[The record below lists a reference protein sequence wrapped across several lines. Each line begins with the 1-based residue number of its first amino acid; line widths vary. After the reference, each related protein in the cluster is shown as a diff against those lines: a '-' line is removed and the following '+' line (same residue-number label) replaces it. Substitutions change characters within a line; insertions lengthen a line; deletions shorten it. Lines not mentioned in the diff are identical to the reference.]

1 MPGYDISAMT
11 SSPEWQKMPPEQRD
25 RIMRKVQ
32 ARNAAGTPPPSG
44 QGLPVFTGTSVETAP
59 VKADPNAPD
68 WVRPAPPEAE
78 PAAGMDPKTAQLQQ
92 ETQEQMGLEQAHP
105 TYQKVAGPVS
115 NIVGRGAA
123 ALGQMNVAPAPGDLP
138 GQAALRE
145 LKGPISYP
153 AQQAGRAIVP
163 QTPEE
168 AGFDTAIALITA
180 GEAGMAERSAVSALK
195 AAGLSDE
202 MAEMMGGQWIDSAMR
217 AKRAGIPIRMATAGI
232 GRGVGSVAGGGP
244 FWGPAAKGA
253 TYQGLG
259 ELGAG
264 GIGLGSRYVGEDWLI
279 DRTVSDLGQVMSSKD
294 VIPELAARDANGKLK
309 IPLNTPGEWE
319 YAFSGDD
326 APAVKQVGNTLA
338 NFKTYV
344 KKQLGGMPFMVEK
357 PLQFTVGAPGAKTT
371 EKWTFDRAE
380 EEIDFLNKMGYSS
393 STGFERH
400 GVSGENA
407 RALAYD
413 IRNQLAEQ
421 LNKYQPGLGDEYLAI
436 RKRYG
441 LVKDVSRAISDKSQD
456 IFGKREEIQGKL
468 QKLFGQGNVSS
479 SVVDM
484 LGPDARRDI
493 LTVIRRGVPD
503 PAYDQPSRAAS
514 VGVSAHP
521 GGLRPHISMPHA
533 YRGVGGVPIIM
544 NPPAGPFGLA
554 AGRTMGRFAPYLL
567 GNVPYVGPAAG
578 QALSDEDEGS

>member
-32 ARNAAGTPPPSG
+32 ARNAAGTPPPAG
-44 QGLPVFTGTSVETAP
+44 PTLPVFTGSSVETAP
-59 VKADPNAPD
+59 VKVDPNAPD
-68 WVRPAPPEAE
+68 FVRPAPPEAE

-92 ETQEQMGLEQAHP
+92 ETQEQTALQQAHP
-105 TYQKVAGPVS
+105 TYQKFAGPAS
-115 NIVGRGAA
+115 DITGRLASAA
-123 ALGQMNVAPAPGDLP
+123 AQANVAAGP
-138 GQAALRE
+138 GQAVRE
-145 LKGPISYP
+145 LTGPISYP
-153 AQQAGRAIVP
+153 AQKAGRELFP

-180 GEAGMAERSAVSALK
+180 GETGMAERSAVSALK
-195 AAGLSDE
+195 AAGMTDE
-202 MAEMMGGQWIDSAMR
+202 MAEMMGGQWIDTAMR

-294 VIPELAARDANGKLK
+294 VIPELAARDAKGKLK
-309 IPLNTPGEWE
+309 IPLGTPGEWE

-344 KKQLGGMPFMVEK
+344 KKQLGGMPFMVQK
-357 PLQFTVGAPGAKTT
+357 PLEFTVGAPGAKQTM
-371 EKWTFDRAE
+371 KWTFDRAE

-441 LVKDVSRAISDKSQD
+441 LVKDISRAISDKSQD
-456 IFGKREEIQGKL
+456 IFGKREEIQGRL

-514 VGVSAHP
+514 IGVSAHP
-521 GGLRPHISMPHA
+521 GGVRPHISMPHA
-533 YRGVGGVPIIM
+533 YHGVGGVPWVM

-554 AGRTMGRFAPYLL
+554 TGRTLGRFAPYLL
-567 GNVPYVGPAAG
+567 GNVPYVGPRAG
-578 QALSDEDEGS
+578 EMLSDDEGQQ